1 MKTGPFRRCVGCR
14 QSKRK
19 DMLIRIVRH
28 KDGTFT
34 PDYSGK
40 SDGRGAYLCNSISCL
55 LNARKHH
62 GLERSFSAKIE
73 PAVYDELEQRL
84 LHAGE

>member
-19 DMLIRIVRH
+19 DELIRIVRR
-28 KDGTFT
+28 KDGTFF
-34 PDYSGK
+34 PDFGGK
-40 SDGRGAYLCNSISCL
+40 AEGRGAYLCNSISCL
-55 LNARKHH
+55 IKARKGR

-73 PAVYDELEQRL
+73 SAVYDELERKL
-84 LHAGE
+84 IHADE